1 MDNNLLDTN
10 AIAGHMATTKQTPI
24 TIPANS
30 IAREDDL
37 IASRTVDGNSITIA
51 IHQID
56 NETTYNPDEEQDQIF
71 YLSERNLG
79 NFSNI
84 EGRSLDQID
93 QDNNNVIKIGIANV
107 LQVMESNEKDEVRIK
122 GTKLSQPLSPGVEFS
137 SLDNEIPTLIE
148 ASGYDTVDIG
158 YFANDQKISLPVNK
172 LDFEMGSTFIFVVAE
187 PGNAKSTH
195 TTLMILKRIAKSG
208 LNVIHMDPKDDFALQ
223 NLAIKTDQ
231 GAKQYLT
238 NNGFEFKEIDLSLDV
253 RLDLNLVN
261 FEEITINL
269 KVLNSRNTFNS
280 NFNTKMNEQF
290 SNLMF
295 KKLNKNLTIDDATL
309 KSYAKEILEEMAK
322 NDLASQIYSPTGKTF
337 ETYKSNLRSVA
348 SSEEKLNH
356 ILNLQKIVLSYFDK
370 SKTYTPEKIIE
381 ESFDNHKKTYF
392 LIRTLS
398 DKSKNKY
405 AKYVVDY
412 FTSKIIQE
420 ANNTLES
427 LPNDEKVN
435 TILITDEL
443 SKLTPSRKPS
453 KFQEE
458 TIDAMI
464 SILDVTGRSRSFGVL
479 FCTQSVEQIED
490 RVVSRLLSHEVH
502 VGYGVR
508 GKIIRDIKDKLNS
521 DSNVDK
527 LLAIPAP
534 HAPRGNL
541 KEYHFFV
548 IGKYSL
554 FSESLGLLYKV
565 VVGNENES
573 IRNDE

>member
-51 IHQID
+51 IHQIE

-93 QDNNNVIKIGIANV
+93 QDNNNVIKIGTANV
-107 LQVMESNEKDEVRIK
+107 LQVMESNENEEVRVR

-137 SLDNEIPTLIE
+137 SLDDEIPTLIS
-148 ASGYDTVDIG
+148 ASGLETIDIG
-158 YFANDQKISLPVNK
+158 HFSNNQNISLPVNK
-172 LDFEMGSTFIFVVAE
+172 LDFEMGSIYIFVVAE

-195 TTLMILKRIAKSG
+195 TTLMILKRIAKSN
-208 LNVIHMDPKDDFALQ
+208 LSVIHMDPKDDFALQ
-223 NLAIKTDQ
+223 NLAIKTDL

-238 NNGFEFKEIDLSLDV
+238 NNGFEFIEIDLSEDV
-253 RLDLNLVN
+253 RLDLNLDN
-261 FEEITINL
+261 FEDITLNL
-269 KVLNSRNTFNS
+269 RVLNSRNTFNS
-280 NFNTKMNEQF
+280 KFNTIMNEQF

-295 KKLNKNLTIDDATL
+295 KKLNKKLNIDDSIL
-309 KSYAKEILEEMAK
+309 KSYSKEILEEMAT
-322 NDLASQIYSPTGKTF
+322 NDVASQVYSPNGKNF
-337 ETYKSNLRSVA
+337 ETYKSNLLGVA
-348 SSEEKLNH
+348 DSEEKLNH
-356 ILNLQKIVLSYFDK
+356 IVNLQKIVHSYFDDRK
-370 SKTYTPEKIIE
+370 IYTPEKIIE
-381 ESFDNHKKTYF
+381 ESFDNDKKTYF

-405 AKYVVDY
+405 AKHVVDY

-420 ANNTLES
+420 ANNTLEG

-453 KFQEE
+453 QFQEE

-464 SILDVTGRSRSFGVL
+464 SILDVNGRSRSFGVL
-479 FCTQSVEQIED
+479 FCTQSVGQIEN
-490 RVVSRLLSHEVH
+490 RVVKRLLSHEVH
-502 VGYGVR
+502 IGYGVT
-508 GKIIRDIKDKLNS
+508 GSIIRDIKDKLNS
-521 DSNVDK
+521 DSNVEK

-534 HAPRGNL
+534 HAPRGDL
-541 KEYHFFV
+541 REYHFFV
-548 IGKYSL
+548 IGRYSL
-554 FSESLGLLYKV
+554 FSHGSGLLYKV
-565 VVGNENES
+565 VVAHENES
-573 IRNDE
+573 INSNE